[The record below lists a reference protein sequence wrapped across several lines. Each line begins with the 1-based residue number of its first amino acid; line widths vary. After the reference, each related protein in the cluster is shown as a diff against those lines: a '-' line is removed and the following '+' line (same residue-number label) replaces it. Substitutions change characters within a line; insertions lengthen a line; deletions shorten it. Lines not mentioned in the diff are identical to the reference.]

1 MTKPENANYL
11 PGGRYT
17 SGKTKGFSLQAGAAN
32 NQIAR
37 AMAIMV
43 AAMLFAPVMDAI
55 AKTLAVNFAVSPA
68 TVTFGRFVVQSA
80 FLFAFLAFAWRSG
93 ALPVYF
99 SGVNIVRGMIM
110 GLAAMLFFTAIKYM
124 PLADAI
130 SVFFV
135 EPIIVM
141 LMSAAFLGEKV
152 GWRRLVAAV
161 VGFAGAIIVIR
172 PSYELFGVV
181 SLLPLCTAFLF
192 SVYLILTRISGGNDN
207 PLIMQFYAGIGGVII
222 CSVILAMGSLV
233 GVGDFSLTFPTE
245 GRAWSLLLG
254 IGLFAV
260 ASHMLIVIAFSMAP
274 ASILAPFQYIEIVS
288 ATIFGLVLFGE
299 FPDFT
304 KWIGIFIII
313 GSGIYIFLREQQL
326 EKLESDAQGNPH

>member
-1 MTKPENANYL
+1 M
-11 PGGRYT
+11 
-17 SGKTKGFSLQAGAAN
+17 SAGN
-32 NQIAR
+32 NSDQIAR

-43 AAMLFAPVMDAI
+43 AAMIFAPVMDAI
-55 AKTLAVNFAVSPA
+55 AKMLATRFDVSPA
-68 TVTFGRFVVQSA
+68 TVTFGRFLVQTL
-80 FLFAFLAFAWRSG
+80 FLLVFLMLAWSRS
-93 ALPVYF
+93 ALPIYL
-99 SGVNIVRGMIM
+99 SKVNILRGMIM
-110 GLAAMLFFTAIKYM
+110 GLAAMLFFTALKYM

-130 SVFFV
+130 SIFFV

-152 GWRRLVAAV
+152 GWRRLVAAF

-192 SVYLILTRISGGNDN
+192 SIYLILTRISGGNDD
-207 PLIMQFYAGIGGVII
+207 PLIMQFFAGIGGVIM
-222 CSVILAMGSLV
+222 CGAILAV
-233 GVGDFSLTFPTE
+233 GTPLGFEDFSLSLPQE
-245 GRAWSLLLG
+245 NRAWALLLG

-288 ATIFGLVLFGE
+288 ATIFGLLIFGE
-299 FPDFT
+299 FPDAT
-304 KWIGIFIII
+304 KWVGIFIIV
-313 GSGIYIFLREQQL
+313 GSGVYIFLREKQL
-326 EKLESDAQGNPH
+326 EKQEQAAVS

>member
-1 MTKPENANYL
+1 MTI
-11 PGGRYT
+11 
-17 SGKTKGFSLQAGAAN
+17 AASDN
-32 NQIAR
+32 RVAR

-80 FLFAFLAFAWRSG
+80 FLFVFLCVAWRAK
-93 ALPVYF
+93 ALPIYF
-99 SGVNIVRGMIM
+99 SGMNVLRGMIM
-110 GLAAMLFFTAIKYM
+110 GVAAMLFFTAIKYM

-130 SVFFV
+130 SIFFV

-141 LMSAAFLGEKV
+141 LMSAVFLNEKV

-161 VGFAGAIIVIR
+161 IGFGGAIIVIR
-172 PSYELFGVV
+172 PSFEAFGAV

-192 SVYLILTRISGGNDN
+192 SVYLILTRVSGGKDD
-207 PLIMQFYAGIGGVII
+207 PLIMQFYAGLGGVFI
-222 CSVILAMGSLV
+222 CGLILTIATPLGFE
-233 GVGDFSLTFPTE
+233 DFSLALPQE
-245 GRAWSLLLG
+245 SRAWALLLG

-260 ASHMLIVIAFSMAP
+260 TSHMLIVIAFSMAP

-288 ATIFGLVLFGE
+288 ATIFGLLLFGE
-299 FPDFT
+299 FPDLT
-304 KWIGIFIII
+304 KWFGILIII
-313 GSGIYIFLREQQL
+313 GSGVYIFMREQKL
-326 EKLESDAQGNPH
+326 EKDAAANLHRDPVLPPSHPLTAQ

>member
-1 MTKPENANYL
+1 MS
-11 PGGRYT
+11 
-17 SGKTKGFSLQAGAAN
+17 SGQD
-32 NQIAR
+32 QRVAR

-68 TVTFGRFVVQSA
+68 TVTFGRFVVQSI
-80 FLFAFLAFAWRSG
+80 FLFAFLCVAWRAR
-93 ALPVYF
+93 ALPIYF
-99 SGVNIVRGMIM
+99 SPMNVLRGMLM
-110 GLAAMLFFTAIKYM
+110 GVAAMLFFTAIKYM

-130 SVFFV
+130 SIFFV

-141 LMSAAFLGEKV
+141 LMSAVFLNEKV

-161 VGFAGAIIVIR
+161 VGFGGAIIVIR
-172 PSYELFGVV
+172 PSFEEFGAV

-192 SVYLILTRISGGNDN
+192 SVYLILTRISGGKDD
-207 PLIMQFYAGIGGVII
+207 PLIMQFYAGLGGVFI
-222 CSVILAMGSLV
+222 CGLILLIATPFGFE
-233 GVGDFSLTFPTE
+233 DFSLALPQE
-245 GRAWSLLLG
+245 SRAWALLLG

-288 ATIFGLVLFGE
+288 ATIFGLLLFGE
-299 FPDFT
+299 FPDLT
-304 KWIGIFIII
+304 KWVGILIII
-313 GSGIYIFLREQQL
+313 GSGIYIFVREQQL
-326 EKLESDAQGNPH
+326 EKEEAANLHRDPVLSPSHPLTTQ